1 MSNVQTVFAGGINPW
16 AMYFRPERKRY
27 ADPVRI
33 DLEIRNDKIEGYQ
46 GKGRM
51 IDFNQQFGNKSSK
64 YAHNF
69 DKMRVGQCVVVDP
82 SKAPT
87 VAMSLE
93 RWIIVNKKHGLNVYM
108 VSNYKGTGK
117 GRVWMVKA

>member
-1 MSNVQTVFAGGINPW
+1 MNVQTVFAGGINPW
-16 AMYFRPERKRY
+16 AIYFRPERKKY
-27 ADPVRI
+27 PDPVRI

-69 DKMRVGQCVVVDP
+69 DKMKVGQCVVVDALQA
-82 SKAPT
+82 KT
-87 VAMSLE
+87 VSMSME
-93 RWIIVNKKHGLNVYM
+93 RWIIVNRKYGLSVYM
-108 VSNYKGTGK
+108 VRDYKKSGK